1 MRFTPMGYDIQRG
14 GTAVG
19 IIFGV
24 FSAVLM
30 TVLLVGGGGII
41 QASPFM
47 VMGAVFLIG
56 GPLSDYTVNRKA
68 KIRIAYREEMMT
80 KLCIKGKILRV
91 EKKGYY
97 FGKEFKYD
105 YATRSKNTVNRFV
118 VQFEDPYTHEEREAV
133 SEKYANYMIHEMIKG
148 TFKIANSYDEEYADV
163 YVSEDGSTWVEPI
176 YKDPNLQ

>member
-1 MRFTPMGYDIQRG
+1 MGYDIQRG

-24 FSAVLM
+24 FSAILA
-30 TVLLVGGGGII
+30 TVMLVCGGGII
-41 QASPFM
+41 QASPFI
-47 VMGAVFLIG
+47 VMGLVFLIG

-68 KIRIAYREEMMT
+68 KVRIAYMEEMMT
-80 KLCIKGKILRV
+80 KLCVKGRLIRV

-118 VQFEDPYTHEEREAV
+118 VEFEDPYTHEIREAT
-133 SEKYANYMIHEMIKG
+133 SEKYPNYMIHEILKG
-148 TFKIANSYDEEYADV
+148 TFKVVNCYDEEYADV
-163 YVSEDGSTWVEPI
+163 YVSEDGRTWVEPI
-176 YKDPNLQ
+176 YKDPNQQ